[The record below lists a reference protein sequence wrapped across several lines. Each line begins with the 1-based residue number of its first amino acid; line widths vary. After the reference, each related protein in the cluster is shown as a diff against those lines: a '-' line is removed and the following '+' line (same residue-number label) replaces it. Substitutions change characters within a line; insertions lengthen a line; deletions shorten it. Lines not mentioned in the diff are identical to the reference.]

1 VNTKRQLEQAL
12 LRIKELSHALDI
24 RRTIIDAQEANYLKL
39 QKSYYEASAEV
50 TALKQT
56 IRARELRLDLVS
68 EQRPPCNPYAID
80 RRNTRKPSNK
90 RGL

>member
-1 VNTKRQLEQAL
+1 MNTKRQLEQAL

-24 RRTIIDAQEANYLKL
+24 RQTIIDEQETNYLKL

-56 IRARELRLDLVS
+56 IRARDTRIERLETAVRSVSSAVHCLV
-68 EQRPPCNPYAID
+68 
-80 RRNTRKPSNK
+80 
-90 RGL
+90 